1 MKDWR
6 LDNETAEEMRRLGV
20 PQSQMQSAM
29 SQPEQEDDD
38 AIPLAPHLVDVV
50 LLFSSLRSQWRTV
63 SNGPAGVVFTG
74 LDYGVIEPTRRCLQI
89 KVKPEHEPR
98 MFEHLRTME
107 MEALRAMNER
117 D

>member
-6 LDNETAEEMRRLGV
+6 LDNETAEEMRKLGV
-20 PQSQMQSAM
+20 PQSQMQGAM
-29 SQPEQEDDD
+29 TKPLEDDD

-63 SNGPAGVVFTG
+63 SNGNAGVVFTG
-74 LDYGVIEPTRRCLQI
+74 LDYGVIEPTMRRLQM

-107 MEALRAMNER
+107 IEALRAMNER